1 MDLLNLEKNAKLEK
15 MCNDF
20 AEITKNYEGSNR
32 SSYVKYVEP
41 LLKKIIANIKDELPN
56 IVIDSL
62 QEANNILKK
71 KDFSA
76 KDVSKMKFFLLY
88 LEENSA
94 IYPL

>member
-1 MDLLNLEKNAKLEK
+1 MDLLDLEKNAKLEK

-41 LLKKIIANIKDELPN
+41 LLKIIANIKDELPN

-71 KDFSA
+71 RILAPKTYQ
-76 KDVSKMKFFLLY
+76 K
-88 LEENSA
+88 
-94 IYPL
+94 